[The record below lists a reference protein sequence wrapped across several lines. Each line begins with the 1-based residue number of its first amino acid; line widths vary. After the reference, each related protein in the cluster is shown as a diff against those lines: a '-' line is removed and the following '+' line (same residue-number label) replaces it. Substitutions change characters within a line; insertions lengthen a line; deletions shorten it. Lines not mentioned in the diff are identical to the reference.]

1 MNKEFFYEMIATESV
16 SGCEIEL
23 QKKIAAYMR
32 QQGVTVQTDYSG
44 NVISSINPD
53 SPFKVLLCGHV
64 DEIGFRVTHITDDGY
79 LKVNRAGGIYLPLV
93 QGKRVTVVG
102 REKIVGV
109 MGTVLGKDGVRTDIE
124 FTDLYVDCGFANREE
139 AMKLVAPGDSVTYT
153 YTVDELHNDCIA
165 GRGLDNRMGAYAV
178 THALLRAR
186 EKGAKVGVYA
196 ATTTGE
202 ETTMRG
208 AFYAAGTVRPTIAIA
223 VDVIHSTDFSTSNPA
238 RFGQIK
244 INGGPVICKSSFSNP
259 VINRALE
266 KAAEKLGI
274 AVQYEICGGVT
285 GTDAD
290 KVNQTDA
297 GVPSTVV
304 SIPLRYMHSP
314 SEVGSLRDLDQTVE
328 VLAEFLAALDESFTP
343 DPFAE

>member
-32 QQGVTVQTDYSG
+32 NQGVSVQTDYSG
-44 NVISSINPD
+44 NVISSINND
-53 SPFKVLLCGHV
+53 SAFRVLLCGHV

-79 LKVNRAGGIYLPLV
+79 LKVTRAGGIYLPLV

-102 REKIVGV
+102 RKKLVGV
-109 MGTVLGKDGVRTDIE
+109 MGTILGKDGVRTDIE
-124 FTDLYVDCGFANREE
+124 YTDLYVDCGFSNKEE
-139 AMKLVAPGDSVTYT
+139 AKKYVSPGDSVTYT
-153 YTVDELHNDCIA
+153 YAVDELENDCIA

-178 THALLRAR
+178 IHALLRAR
-186 EKGAKVGVYA
+186 EKGAKVGIYA

-208 AFYAAGTVRPTIAIA
+208 AFYAAGTVKPDICIA
-223 VDVIHSTDFSTSNPA
+223 VDVIHSTDFTGSNPA
-238 RFGQIK
+238 RFGEIK
-244 INGGPVICKSSFSNP
+244 INGGPVICRSSFSNP
-259 VINRALE
+259 VINQALE
-266 KAAEKLGI
+266 EAADRAGI
-274 AVQYEICGGVT
+274 AIQYEVCGGVS

-290 KVNQTDA
+290 KVNQTAA
-297 GVPSTVV
+297 GVPSTVL

-314 SEVGSLRDLDQTVE
+314 SEVGSLKDLDETVE
-328 VLAEFLAALDESFTP
+328 VLAEFLSSLDESFTP

>member
-32 QQGVTVQTDYSG
+32 NQGVTVQTDYSG
-44 NVISSINPD
+44 NVISSINND
-53 SPFKVLLCGHV
+53 SAFRVLLCGHV

-79 LKVNRAGGIYLPLV
+79 LKVTKAGGIYLPLV

-102 REKIVGV
+102 RKKLVGV
-109 MGTVLGKDGVRTDIE
+109 MGTILGKDGIRTDIE
-124 FTDLYVDCGFANREE
+124 YTDLYVDCGFANKEE
-139 AMKLVAPGDSVTYT
+139 AKKYVSPGDSVTYT
-153 YTVDELHNDCIA
+153 YAVDELENDCIA

-178 THALLRAR
+178 VHALLRAR
-186 EKGAKVGVYA
+186 EKGAKVGIYA

-208 AFYAAGTVRPTIAIA
+208 AFYAAGTVKPDICIA
-223 VDVIHSTDFSTSNPA
+223 VDVIHSTDFTGSNPA
-238 RFGQIK
+238 RFGEIK
-244 INGGPVICKSSFSNP
+244 INGGPVICRSSFSNP
-259 VINRALE
+259 VIN
-266 KAAEKLGI
+266 KAVEEAADRVGI
-274 AVQYEICGGVT
+274 DIQYEVCGGVS

-290 KVNQTDA
+290 KVNQTAA
-297 GVPSTVV
+297 GVPSTVL

-314 SEVGSLRDLDQTVE
+314 SEVGSLKDLDQTVE
-328 VLAEFLAALDESFTP
+328 VLAEFLSALDESFTP
-343 DPFAE
+343 DPFC

>member
-23 QKKIAAYMR
+23 QKKIASYMR
-32 QQGVTVQTDYSG
+32 GQGVDVQTDYSG
-44 NVISSINPD
+44 NVISSINSD

-64 DEIGFRVTHITDDGY
+64 DEIGFRVTHITDEGY
-79 LKVNRAGGIYLPLV
+79 LKVNKAGGIYLPLV

-102 REKIVGV
+102 KEKITGV
-109 MGTVLGKDGVRTDIE
+109 MGTILGKDGVRSDIE
-124 FTDLYVDCGFANREE
+124 FTDLYIDCGFASKEE
-139 AMKLVAPGDSVTYT
+139 AKNFVRPGDSVTYT
-153 YTVDELHNDCIA
+153 YTVDELRNDCIA

-178 THALLRAR
+178 THALLRAK

-208 AFYAAGTVRPTIAIA
+208 AYYAAGTVRPNICIA
-223 VDVIHSTDFSTSNPA
+223 VDVIHSSDFSASNPA
-238 RFGQIK
+238 RFGEIK
-244 INGGPVICKSSFSNP
+244 INGGPVICRSSYGNP

-266 KAAEKLGI
+266 AAAERLGI
-274 AVQYEICGGVT
+274 SVQYEVCGGVT

-290 KVNQTDA
+290 KVNQTAA
-297 GVPSTVV
+297 GVPSTTLSV
-304 SIPLRYMHSP
+304 PLRYMHSP
-314 SEVGSLRDLDQTVE
+314 SEVGSLRDLEQTVE
-328 VLAEFLAALDESFTP
+328 VLAEFICALDESFNP
-343 DPFAE
+343 DPFAD